1 MCANFAEAYRKRKYP
16 AYFISKLTDC
26 DSEYSETDVWIE
38 FSFVCKYIT
47 IEEYKILSEKNVE
60 VGKMLGHMIQPP
72 EKYL

>member
-47 IEEYKILSEKNVE
+47 IEGYKNLSEK
-60 VGKMLGHMIQPP
+60 MLRLV
-72 EKYL
+72 KC